1 MNCARDDKPAEPW
14 KYTMKD
20 ITLHHL
26 LLIIPVMLQLHVWA
40 DFTQASGTE
49 ASSNYGIEMIQY
61 DEDDTMSGDQYQND
75 GYMSDEYPVSEPE
88 QPEEMAEPD
97 LTGQLPEGDEAYY
110 QDEEMPVYNERG
122 EEVLSGP
129 VDPLVDEPYPLVEQP
144 APLVDTPDPL
154 VPRPAPLVE
163 QPYPLVDQGPPLVDH
178 TAPLIRQ
185 SAPLVRHTSPLV
197 NQPAPLVRQPSPL
210 VNQPAP
216 LVRQPSP
223 LVSRPAPLV
232 R

>member
-1 MNCARDDKPAEPW
+1 
-14 KYTMKD
+14 MKD
-20 ITLHHL
+20 TSLHHL
-26 LLIIPVMLQLHVWA
+26 LLLIAVMLQLYVWA
-40 DFTQASGTE
+40 DLTQASETE
-49 ASSNYGIEMIQY
+49 PSSNYGIEMIQY
-61 DEDDTMSGDQYQND
+61 DEADTTSGDQYQND

-88 QPEEMAEPD
+88 QPEEMTEPD
-97 LTGQLPEGDEAYY
+97 FTGQLPEGDETYY

-154 VPRPAPLVE
+154 VHRPAPLVD
-163 QPYPLVDQGPPLVDH
+163 QPYPLVNQGPPLVDH

-185 SAPLVRHTSPLV
+185 SAPLVRHTAPLV
-197 NQPAPLVRQPSPL
+197 NQPAPLVLKPSPL

-216 LVRQPSP
+216 LVRRPSP